1 MRPFDFTA
9 PVIRLAKWVAMVVA
23 ATVALGQAHAQLAPP
38 PPPPK
43 TNVTINDGRSLVGWK
58 APLGEWKLVQSAR
71 PSAVNAKAFT
81 LVPGKGTLV
90 NGDKGKTGNLFSK
103 FQHGD
108 VRAVIEYMVP
118 KGSNSG
124 VYFQGRYEIQILD
137 SYGKKTLTFKDN
149 GAIYE
154 HVIDGKG
161 LGGNAPVI
169 NASKVLGEWQ
179 KLIVTFRAPRFDAN
193 GKKVEN
199 AKFMK
204 VSLNGQLIHQNIA
217 VPAPTRGARF
227 SDEKSTGPIML
238 QGDHGPVAFRKIIL
252 KPVKLD

>member
-137 SYGKKTLTFKDN
+137 SYGKKTL
-149 GAIYE
+149 GQPW
-154 HVIDGKG
+154 
-161 LGGNAPVI
+161 LGTMVWTAQI
-169 NASKVLGEWQ
+169 S
-179 KLIVTFRAPRFDAN
+179 D
-193 GKKVEN
+193 
-199 AKFMK
+199 
-204 VSLNGQLIHQNIA
+204 SLTEYL
-217 VPAPTRGARF
+217 
-227 SDEKSTGPIML
+227 
-238 QGDHGPVAFRKIIL
+238 
-252 KPVKLD
+252 